1 MPPNSTKLWQEGA
14 VFKSMKIV
22 ENNFFK
28 ENEIVEAFQAPAKFT
43 GCSGSRNIKDNISDL
58 KAQVAANNKGIELIK
73 QLINEYKLEVVLA
86 YMKHIQNTAEQ
97 SVRNLMKE
105 ISAKTNNDPTKKFV
119 KLKDEEYMDDGSI
132 IKLSVKINKED
143 GSASFDFTGTTYQV
157 NGNSNAPR
165 AITLSAII
173 YCLRCMLNYE
183 IPLNQVKNCICKKCG
198 LKS

>member
-1 MPPNSTKLWQEGA
+1 MLWLKKHQRQHIWFEGLIQKFSST
-14 VFKSMKIV
+14 
-22 ENNFFK
+22 FFILISFSLIFF
-28 ENEIVEAFQAPAKFT
+28 NQAQ
-43 GCSGSRNIKDNISDL
+43 I
-58 KAQVAANNKGIELIK
+58 AANNKGIELIK

-105 ISAKTNNDPTKKFV
+105 LSAKNSSNPTDTFV
-119 KLKDEEYMDDGSI
+119 HLKEEEYMDDGSI
-132 IKLSVKINKED
+132 INLYVRINKSD
-143 GSASFDFTGTTYQV
+143 GSALFDFTGTTYQV

-183 IPLNQVKNCICKKCG
+183 IPLNQVENF
-198 LKS
+198 